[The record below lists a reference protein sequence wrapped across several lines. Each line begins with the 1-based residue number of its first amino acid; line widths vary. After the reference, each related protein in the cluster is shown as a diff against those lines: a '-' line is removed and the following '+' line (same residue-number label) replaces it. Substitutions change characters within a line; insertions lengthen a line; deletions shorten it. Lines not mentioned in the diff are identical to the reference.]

1 MKKLSVRKLFII
13 LAILATITLLS
24 TAVHATGGIINP
36 IAINGTSTNTTDT
49 TTNTTVNTTTS
60 TTVTTNTV
68 TANTTTTTTTN
79 SDLPKTGDA
88 SDYVIFLFIAVCL
101 VVSIVAYRKFRNYNI

>member
-36 IAINGTSTNTTDT
+36 IEINGTSTNTTS
-49 TTNTTVNTTTS
+49 TTVNTTTG
-60 TTVTTNTV
+60 TTVTTNTITTNSV
-68 TANTTTTTTTN
+68 TVNTTTTTTN